1 MKNQITPRDYEL
13 ISAYLDNQLG
23 NQERALLESRLKADP
38 ELRNELQEITKTRLL
53 IHNLPKLRAPR
64 NYYVRAEAVRVRPT
78 QRLAPVFGI
87 VSAVASILL
96 ALVVFGSTF
105 FNTNPQVAM
114 APAVAVANE
123 TLSVQQEVQRS
134 AALPITPTEAAPV
147 VLMKAPL
154 NASPTSGPNTLIA
167 GQTGIATP
175 TTVYLFAYPPTS
187 SPEISITV
195 NEEQTEITVFQCE
208 DDFSL
213 GLNPTRSYINNC
225 PTPTNTNNQVLQGVH
240 STPAPTS
247 TSTPTPT
254 LSSTPTPTDTPT
266 PISSPTPTSTVMPP
280 SIQDNIATSEAE
292 SLPMLTSPNQVL
304 GAGNPTAIV
313 TEQGENPSTTPDF
326 SFLKY
331 LFLTV
336 EISLATIA
344 IIAGITA
351 IILRIRSGR

>member
-64 NYYVRAEAVRVRPT
+64 NYFVRAEAVHVRPI

-114 APAVAVANE
+114 APAVPVANE
-123 TLSVQQEVQRS
+123 ALSAQQEVQRS
-134 AALPITPTEAAPV
+134 AASPITPTEAAPV
-147 VLMKAPL
+147 GMMKAPL
-154 NASPTSGPNTLIA
+154 NASPTSGPNALIA

-187 SPEISITV
+187 SPEISINV
-195 NEEQTEITVFQCE
+195 NEEQTEIAVIQCE
-208 DDFSL
+208 EDN
-213 GLNPTRSYINNC
+213 GTGPYPPPSYINNC
-225 PTPTNTNNQVLQGVH
+225 PTPTSTNYQVLQGVL
-240 STPAPTS
+240 STSAPTS
-247 TSTPTPT
+247 SSTPTITSTPTPT
-254 LSSTPTPTDTPT
+254 GTPTPTSSP
-266 PISSPTPTSTVMPP
+266 SPTPTVMPP
-280 SIQDNIATSEAE
+280 SIQDNVATSETE
-292 SLPMLTSPNQVL
+292 SPPMLTSPNQVS

-313 TEQGENPSTTPDF
+313 TEQAENTSTTPDF

-331 LFLTV
+331 LFLSV

-344 IIAGITA
+344 IIAGISA